1 MRSFRNLR
9 KEREVNSPD
18 VALGYVPPEMQIQ
31 LVRLLDLDGLLQR
44 EEDGEPG
51 EHAGGVS
58 GRQDGDDDILVKLTL
73 KIASEAVQDRVSHQ
87 VEAELFVSVVINHSF
102 LVGMVKRKQRLR
114 GSQLKTVLNKRDQL
128 G

>member
-58 GRQDGDDDILVKLTL
+58 GRQDGDDDILVELTL
-73 KIASEAVQDRVSHQ
+73 EIPSEAVED
-87 VEAELFVSVVINHSF
+87 
-102 LVGMVKRKQRLR
+102 
-114 GSQLKTVLNKRDQL
+114 
-128 G
+128 